1 MVKILV
7 ASFNRASDGALEK
20 LVKKMKRKKIWTD
33 DENEADYIL
42 ACGDRTETFSFVL
55 KMFRM
60 NKKIIHL
67 WAGELTH
74 AEDEDEV
81 YRSTMTLMAQLHLC
95 TNEKAKDRVVRLC
108 EAVDKQPNAH
118 IVGNV
123 MLDSLKID
131 ESKIPEG
138 DYDLV
143 LYNPPTRKTREE
155 VINEINQIKNM
166 LTDTPYMWIET
177 NGDRGS
183 ELVTPYV
190 TTKTLPRPMFLGALK
205 NCKRFIS
212 NSSCIWYEAQFLL
225 KPEQIIPIGIRNT
238 NRESRES
245 KMDIKN
251 ASKNIMKTLEGL
263 K

>member
-33 DENEADYIL
+33 DENEANYIL
-42 ACGDRTETFSFVL
+42 ACGDRTETFTFVL
-55 KMFRM
+55 KMFRI

-81 YRSTMTLMAQLHLC
+81 YRSTMTLMSELQLC
-95 TNEKAKDRVVRLC
+95 NNEKAKDRVVRLC

-118 IVGNV
+118 VVGNV

-143 LYNPPTRKTREE
+143 LYNPPTRKSRQD
-155 VINEINQIKNM
+155 IFNEINQIKK
-166 LTDTPYMWIET
+166 LITDIPYMWIAP

-183 ELVTPYV
+183 EFVMPYV
-190 TTKTLPRPMFLGALK
+190 TTNTLPRPMFLGALK
-205 NCKRFIS
+205 NCRRFIS
-212 NSSCIWYEAQFLL
+212 NSSCMWSEAQFLL
-225 KPEQIIPIGIRNT
+225 KPEQIIPIGVRNS
-238 NRESRES
+238 NRESREADMS
-245 KMDIKN
+245 IKN
-251 ASKNIMKTLEGL
+251 ASDNIIKILEKL
-263 K
+263 